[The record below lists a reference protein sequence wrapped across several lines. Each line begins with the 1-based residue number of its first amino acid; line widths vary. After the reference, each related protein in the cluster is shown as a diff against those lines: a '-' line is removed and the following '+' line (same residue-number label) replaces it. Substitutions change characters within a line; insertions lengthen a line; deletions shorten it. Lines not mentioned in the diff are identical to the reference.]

1 MGSVTTG
8 RVRHADQLG
17 VELPVPIRVTEY
29 RLRHGHSQNRWL
41 LEGREQSAVGC
52 VSADLRAVRR
62 GRPGRRYAG
71 ADGPSP
77 GSGRQPRLRRQLHPA
92 QVLLAAAGLSPTRAL
107 PPPWRPSTPRRWAHL
122 RLAWRSRSASVVAS
136 AAAASASARSASAR
150 RWACSARLARALAA
164 ATCPA
169 ASLVTDSICA
179 SAASVSPTMVSLP
192 DVSRSRRRPDGDPP
206 VGQGRHRSLHQPVL
220 GLPDEVHQQEA
231 GEPARLIQVREVA
244 PPWGR
249 SPADHRR
256 TTESPPNTNWTGRRG
271 PPTGPETVTLTTR
284 DRTGGGP
291 WRQRSSGSSSSTI
304 TKSSGGGWRRCSTPR
319 TTSRLSARPGRW
331 RTPWPG
337 CPRCARPS
345 SCSTFACPTA
355 TGSPSA
361 GTCAR
366 CCPRPAT

>member
-1 MGSVTTG
+1 M
-8 RVRHADQLG
+8 
-17 VELPVPIRVTEY
+17 PIRVTEY
-29 RLRHGHSQNRWL
+29 RLRHGHSQTDGCWRDASSRQWDACGPTR
-41 LEGREQSAVGC
+41 GRF
-52 VSADLRAVRR
+52 RH
-62 GRPGRRYAG
+62 GRPGRHHPG
-71 ADGPSP
+71 AARPAP
-77 GSGRQPRLRRQLHPA
+77 GGGRQPRLRRQLHPA

-192 DVSRSRRRPDGDPP
+192 DVSRSRRHPDGDPP
-206 VGQGRHRSLHQPVL
+206 VGQGRHRGLHQPVL
-220 GLPDEVHQQEA
+220 GLPDEVHQQA

-256 TTESPPNTNWTGRRG
+256 TTESPPNT
-271 PPTGPETVTLTTR
+271 PTPDPDNR
-284 DRTGGGP
+284 DE
-291 WRQRSSGSSSSTI
+291 RSGNDHADGS
-304 TKSSGGGWRRCSTPR
+304 
-319 TTSRLSARPGRW
+319 
-331 RTPWPG
+331 
-337 CPRCARPS
+337 
-345 SCSTFACPTA
+345 
-355 TGSPSA
+355 
-361 GTCAR
+361 
-366 CCPRPAT
+366 

>member
-1 MGSVTTG
+1 MGSVTTAWA
-8 RVRHADQLG
+8 RHAERPD
-17 VELPVPIRVTEY
+17 VELLVPIRVTEY
-29 RLRHGHSQNRWL
+29 RLRHGHSQTDGCWRDASSRQWDACRPTR
-41 LEGREQSAVGC
+41 GRF
-52 VSADLRAVRR
+52 RH
-62 GRPGRRYAG
+62 GRPGRHHPG
-71 ADGPSP
+71 AARPAP
-77 GSGRQPRLRRQLHPA
+77 GGGRQPRLRRQLHPA
-92 QVLLAAAGLSPTRAL
+92 RVLLAAAGLSPTRAL

-192 DVSRSRRRPDGDPP
+192 DVSRSRRRLDGDPP
-206 VGQGRHRSLHQPVL
+206 VGQGRHRGLHQPVL

-256 TTESPPNTNWTGRRG
+256 TTESPPNTPTPDPDNRDERSGNDHAKGR
-271 PPTGPETVTLTTR
+271 
-284 DRTGGGP
+284 DAA
-291 WRQRSSGSSSSTI
+291 STQVSHI
-304 TKSSGGGWRRCSTPR
+304 RCFFPAR
-319 TTSRLSARPGRW
+319 TTGTPEEEPELLELVCCRWGRGGAVW
-331 RTPWPG
+331 
-337 CPRCARPS
+337 
-345 SCSTFACPTA
+345 
-355 TGSPSA
+355 
-361 GTCAR
+361 
-366 CCPRPAT
+366 